1 MKKDFS
7 PTFRSVIDKGNK
19 IRALSKTI
27 LNTASWMI
35 YGLKIRLIF
44 SARENKY
51 IKMKKDF
58 SPTFRSVIDKEN

>member
-7 PTFRSVIDKGNK
+7 PTFRSVIDKENK
-19 IRALSKTI
+19 IRALNKTI
-27 LNTASWMI
+27 LNATSWMI

-44 SARENKY
+44 SARKNKY

-58 SPTFRSVIDKEN
+58 SPTFRSVIDKGN